1 MSYEVFF
8 SGVGG
13 IILGSLLGS
22 WITAHLTYGFQKKLL
37 MQQLEAQR
45 KSDEEKLK
53 YYTQVASIFETM
65 LQSFNVQMNQLKGY
79 LSRVAEKNN

>member
-22 WITAHLTYGFQKKLL
+22 WIIAHLTYGFQKKLL
-37 MQQLEAQR
+37 RQQLEAQR

-53 YYTQVASIFETM
+53 YYAQVASIFETM
-65 LQSFNVQMNQLKGY
+65 LQSFNVQMNQFKGY
-79 LSRVAEKNN
+79 FSRLAEKNN